1 MPQFDIFPFLLKL
14 NSYNINMTN
23 YKNRKS
29 IRLKNYDYTKNGL
42 YFVTICIQNREH
54 LLGEIIDGQ
63 HTIYDSGKMIHLIW
77 NNLGK
82 HIKGVTTYEF
92 VVMPNHV
99 HGIISLENSSL
110 NLSEIIRRFK
120 TFTTRQYIKH
130 VGNSQ
135 WQPFSK
141 RLWQRNYYEHIIR
154 NEESLEKLRIY
165 IENNPLKWDVDVLNG

>member
-1 MPQFDIFPFLLKL
+1 
-14 NSYNINMTN
+14 MTN

-63 HTIYDSGKMIHLIW
+63 HIVYDSGKMINLIW
-77 NNLGK
+77 NDLGK
-82 HIKGVTTYEF
+82 HFNGVTTYEF

-99 HGIISLENSSL
+99 HGIIGLENSSL
-110 NLSEIIRRFK
+110 NLSETIRRFK

-130 VGNSQ
+130 VTNSQ
-135 WQPFSK
+135 WKPFYK
-141 RLWQRNYYEHIIR
+141 KLWQRNYYEHIIR
-154 NEESLEKLRIY
+154 NEQSLEKLRTY
-165 IENNPLKWDVDVLNG
+165 IENNPLKWNVDILNG